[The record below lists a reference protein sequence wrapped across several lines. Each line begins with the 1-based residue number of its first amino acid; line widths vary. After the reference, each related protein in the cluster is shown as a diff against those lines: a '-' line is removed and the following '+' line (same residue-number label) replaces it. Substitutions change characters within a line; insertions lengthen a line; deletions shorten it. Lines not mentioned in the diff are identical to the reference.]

1 MASRGAGGSSRGA
14 ARGAS
19 SADARETFPYP
30 PHELLEKGLREIGL
44 PAADGA
50 FAPLRVRSLDE
61 TIRLIERYI
70 RELELFNAVFDLVGA
85 ESGSERGRADLV
97 VRHILDSLSPWKE
110 IARELVSRG
119 AARAACV
126 EGMSDAA
133 ASTGSTGSTGS
144 AVSLLPIE
152 LADVGSG
159 AGFPGIPLAIL
170 FPNVRV
176 TLIER
181 MSKRCSFLEN
191 CVAILSLSNV
201 TVLNSELESAE
212 GGKYDVVAFRAF
224 RPLDRAM
231 VRSLLSLVRLR
242 AEEDSENTGGCL
254 AAWKAR
260 AEKIREEMA
269 GITDSVGYWEA
280 RSLAV
285 PFLGH
290 EERNLVIVEK

>member
-1 MASRGAGGSSRGA
+1 MGSRGAGGSSRGN
-14 ARGAS
+14 ARGMS
-19 SADARETFPYP
+19 SGDAREPFPYP
-30 PHELLEKGLREIGL
+30 PHELLEKGLCEIGL
-44 PAADGA
+44 PAADGEYL
-50 FAPLRVRSLDE
+50 PLRVRPLDE
-61 TIRLIERYI
+61 AIRLLERYI

-85 ESGSERGRADLV
+85 ENGSERGRADLV
-97 VRHILDSLSPWKE
+97 VRHILDSLAPWKE
-110 IARELVSRG
+110 IARELISRG
-119 AARAACV
+119 AARSA
-126 EGMSDAA
+126 GSDG
-133 ASTGSTGSTGS
+133 TI
-144 AVSLLPIE
+144 LPVE

-201 TVLNSELESAE
+201 TVINSELESAS

-224 RPLDRAM
+224 RPLDRTM
-231 VRSLLSLVRLR
+231 VRALLSLVRPR
-242 AEEDSENTGGCL
+242 PEESSPACAGDSQRGGGLHAAGGCL

-269 GITDSVGYWEA
+269 GIADSVGYWEA
-280 RSLAV
+280 RPLTV
-285 PFLGH
+285 PFLAH
-290 EERNLVIVEK
+290 EERNLVIIEK

>member
-1 MASRGAGGSSRGA
+1 MASR
-14 ARGAS
+14 
-19 SADARETFPYP
+19 DARETFPYP

-44 PAADGA
+44 PATDGA
-50 FAPLRVRSLDE
+50 FSPLSVRPLDE
-61 TIRLIERYI
+61 TIRLVERYI

-110 IARELVSRG
+110 IARELISRA
-119 AARAACV
+119 AARASCV
-126 EGMSDAA
+126 EASSDAA
-133 ASTGSTGSTGS
+133 VSTGSPGG
-144 AVSLLPIE
+144 LLPIE

-170 FPNVRV
+170 FPNVHV

-231 VRSLLSLVRLR
+231 VRSLLSLVRPR
-242 AEEDSENTGGCL
+242 AEENSKHTGGCL

-269 GITDSVGYWEA
+269 GIADSVGYWEA
-280 RSLAV
+280 RPLAV
-285 PFLGH
+285 PFLAH
-290 EERNLVIVEK
+290 EERNLVIIEK

>member
-1 MASRGAGGSSRGA
+1 MESS
-14 ARGAS
+14 
-19 SADARETFPYP
+19 
-30 PHELLEKGLREIGL
+30 
-44 PAADGA
+44 
-50 FAPLRVRSLDE
+50 
-61 TIRLIERYI
+61 
-70 RELELFNAVFDLVGA
+70 
-85 ESGSERGRADLV
+85 
-97 VRHILDSLSPWKE
+97 
-110 IARELVSRG
+110 
-119 AARAACV
+119 
-126 EGMSDAA
+126 
-133 ASTGSTGSTGS
+133 GSTGSTGS
-144 AVSLLPIE
+144 ADASGPVVVNGSAGSLLPVE

-170 FPNVRV
+170 FPNVHV

-231 VRSLLSLVRLR
+231 VRSLLSLVRPR
-242 AEEDSENTGGCL
+242 AEESSKKTGGCL

-269 GITDSVGYWEA
+269 GIADSVGYWEA
-280 RSLAV
+280 RPLAV
-285 PFLGH
+285 PFLAH
-290 EERNLVIVEK
+290 EERNLVIIEK